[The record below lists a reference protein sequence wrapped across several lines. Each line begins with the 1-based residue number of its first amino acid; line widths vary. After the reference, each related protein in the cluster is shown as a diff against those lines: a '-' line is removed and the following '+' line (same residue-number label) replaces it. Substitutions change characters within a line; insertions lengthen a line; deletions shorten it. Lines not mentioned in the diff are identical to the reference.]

1 LAFTKAEKKELI
13 ARYEQWLKDSQAAY
27 VLTYSGMNMNEVD
40 KLRAEARE
48 VGGEFHVVK
57 NTLMKIAL
65 NNLGYKDK
73 GFFEDSSLVAFAFQD
88 APSVA
93 KVVEKA
99 NSTDIYTIK
108 GGYLDGL
115 PVQASEIISL
125 AKLPPLPQ
133 VRAQLLALINT
144 PATQLVR
151 TISEPARQVAAV
163 IKAYSEKNPVPAAG

>member
-1 LAFTKAEKKELI
+1 MAFTKAEKKELI

-27 VLTYSGMNMNEVD
+27 VLTYSGMNMKEVD

>member
-1 LAFTKAEKKELI
+1 MAFTKTEKKELI
-13 ARYEQWLKDSQAAY
+13 ARYEQWLKDSRAAY
-27 VLTYSGMNMNEVD
+27 VMTYTGMNMKEVD

-48 VGGEFHVVK
+48 VDGEFHVVK

-65 NNLGYKDK
+65 NNLGYKDE
-73 GFFEDSSLVAFAFQD
+73 GFFDESSLVAFAFQD
-88 APSVA
+88 APSIA

-99 NSTDIYTIK
+99 NSTELYTIK

-115 PVQASEIISL
+115 PVQASEIIAL

-151 TISEPARQVAAV
+151 TISEPARQIAAV
-163 IKAYSEKNPVPAAG
+163 IKAYSEKNPAPAAG